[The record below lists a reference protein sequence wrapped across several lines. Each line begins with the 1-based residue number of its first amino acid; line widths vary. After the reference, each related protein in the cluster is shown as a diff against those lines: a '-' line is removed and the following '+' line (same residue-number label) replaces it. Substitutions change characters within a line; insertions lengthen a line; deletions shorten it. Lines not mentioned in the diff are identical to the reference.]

1 MSVLM
6 LLSLSAIAHAQGYV
20 DVNTSSVIQP
30 YYEYTSYN
38 KANLDISGGQATC
51 ESTISGYSGITTK
64 VTITMYLEKKTL
76 WWWSTQA
83 SWTGTFNSYRGA
95 LSKNYAVGGGTYRV
109 RAVYVAYSGSNS
121 ETITGYSVEVKN

>member
-76 WWWSTQA
+76 AHKQA
-83 SWTGTFNSYRGA
+83 GQELLTAIAAHFQKTMLLVVAHTVLELFM
-95 LSKNYAVGGGTYRV
+95 LLIAVATV
-109 RAVYVAYSGSNS
+109 RRLQDTVQ
-121 ETITGYSVEVKN
+121 K